1 LNNLSFKGQDRYFH
15 SFERQDRYFH

>member
-15 SFERQDRYFH
+15 SFEGQDRYFH